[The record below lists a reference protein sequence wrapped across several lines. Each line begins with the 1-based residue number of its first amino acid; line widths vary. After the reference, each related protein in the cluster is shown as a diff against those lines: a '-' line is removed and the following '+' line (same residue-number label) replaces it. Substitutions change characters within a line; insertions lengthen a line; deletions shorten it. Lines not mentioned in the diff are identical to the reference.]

1 MNYSD
6 YDTIVSL
13 HHKLIE
19 AFGGLQ
25 GIRDEGI
32 LRSAIER
39 PRMSAFGADLYPTLS
54 AKAAALAFSLTKNHA
69 FIDGNKRIGQAAM
82 EQFLLI
88 NGYEIA
94 AEIDEQEKVFLSVAD
109 GSMTQ
114 EELVL
119 WIIEHTQ
126 PFQRTRL
133 A

>member
-1 MNYSD
+1 
-6 YDTIVSL
+6 
-13 HHKLIE
+13 
-19 AFGGLQ
+19 
-25 GIRDEGI
+25 
-32 LRSAIER
+32 
-39 PRMSAFGADLYPTLS
+39 
-54 AKAAALAFSLTKNHA
+54 
-69 FIDGNKRIGQAAM
+69 M